1 MVEPDGIERRCGLLA
16 PVMDGR
22 TRRLVAAAEALAL
35 GWGGAT
41 AVSKATGSYEFF
53 KGDRT
58 MPQDLRG
65 WMDRAREIG
74 ELVVID
80 GVQTRDFGPVSQI
93 TSRNEGPAV
102 LFQNIGGYP
111 PGFRMAT
118 NLVSNIRTFNLSVGL
133 PLSYTIKQ
141 TVEALTKKVTEWALR
156 SVDFPPA
163 VVESGPILENV
174 VEADAIDLGIFP
186 APMWHDFDGGPYIGT
201 ADQFITRDIAT
212 GLLNVG
218 TYRSQVLD
226 RRTVGL
232 YIAPGH
238 HGRLHMDKYF
248 ERGEPCPAVFVYGN
262 DPLTFLIAAQEIP
275 QDVAELN
282 FIGAIREESVPVV
295 TGKVT
300 GLPIPAYA
308 EVAIE
313 GFLYPGETM
322 LEGPFG
328 EWPGYYA
335 GGAVE
340 RPCLKAERLYYRND
354 PILTGCPPAKA
365 AWADQSF
372 SRSVLRSALLY
383 SELLSANVPGVKGVW
398 YPQVGGSRHLAVV
411 AIEQRYAGHATMAG
425 VVATQTRAGAM
436 QGRYTIVVDDD
447 IDIYDLEDV
456 LWAVCTRSYPV
467 EMDIIKKTWSSDTDP
482 TIRKPA
488 SSLTTSR
495 GIIYAVRPYEWKNE
509 FPKVCMATAE
519 TRTEVFDRWKHLFGE
534 RWRSI

>member
-1 MVEPDGIERRCGLLA
+1 
-16 PVMDGR
+16 
-22 TRRLVAAAEALAL
+22 
-35 GWGGAT
+35 
-41 AVSKATGSYEFF
+41 
-53 KGDRT
+53 
-58 MPQDLRG
+58 MPQDLRS
-65 WMDRAREIG
+65 WMDRAREID

-80 GVQTRDFGPVSQI
+80 GAETDSFGPVSQI

-102 LFQNIGGYP
+102 LFQNVKGYP

-118 NLVSNIRTFNLSVGL
+118 NLVSNIRTFNLSLGL
-133 PLSYTIKQ
+133 PLNYTIKQ
-141 TVEALTKKVTEWALR
+141 TIDVLSKKITEW
-156 SVDFPPA
+156 SQCSSEFPPEI
-163 VVESGPILENV
+163 VDSGPILDNIV
-174 VEADAIDLGIFP
+174 KTDKVDLGIFP
-186 APMWHDFDGGPYIGT
+186 APRWHDFDGGPYIGT
-201 ADQFITRDIAT
+201 ADQFITRDIDT
-212 GLLNVG
+212 GLVNVG

-226 RRTVGL
+226 RRTVGV

-248 ERGEPCPAVFVYGN
+248 EKGQPCPAVFVYGT
-262 DPLTFLIAAQEIP
+262 DPTNFVVSAQEIP
-275 QDVAELN
+275 QDVPELN
-282 FIGAIREESVPVV
+282 FVGAIRNERVPVV

-300 GLPIPAYA
+300 GLPIPAFA
-308 EVAIE
+308 EVAVE
-313 GFLYPGETM
+313 GFLYPNETM

-340 RPCLKAERLYYRND
+340 RPCLKAETLYYRND

-365 AWADQSF
+365 AWADQAF

-383 SELLSANVPGVKGVW
+383 NELLSANVPGVKGVW
-398 YPQVGGSRHLAVV
+398 VPQVGGSRHLTVV

-425 VVATQTRAGAM
+425 MVASSTRAGAM

-456 LWAVCTRSYPV
+456 MWAVCTRSYPAETDV
-467 EMDIIKKTWSSDTDP
+467 IKKTWSSDTDP

-495 GIIYAVRPYEWKNE
+495 SIIYAVRPFEWRDE

-519 TRTEVFDRWKHLFGE
+519 TRTEIFDRWKHLFGE
-534 RWRSI
+534 RWKSI

>member
-1 MVEPDGIERRCGLLA
+1 
-16 PVMDGR
+16 
-22 TRRLVAAAEALAL
+22 
-35 GWGGAT
+35 
-41 AVSKATGSYEFF
+41 
-53 KGDRT
+53 
-58 MPQDLRG
+58 MPKDLRT
-65 WMDRAREIG
+65 WLDSARDID
-74 ELVVID
+74 ELVVIN
-80 GVQTRDFGPVSQI
+80 GAETNNFGPVSQI

-102 LFQNIGGYP
+102 LFQDVKGYRT
-111 PGFRMAT
+111 GFRMAT
-118 NLVSNIRTFNLSVGL
+118 NLVSNIRTFNLTIGL
-133 PLSYTIKQ
+133 PLDYTIKQ
-141 TVEALTKKVTEWALR
+141 TVEVLSKKVTEWAQR

-163 VVESGPILENV
+163 VLDKGPITENV
-174 VEADAIDLGIFP
+174 VEGDKIDLGIFP
-186 APMWHDFDGGPYIGT
+186 APMWHDYDGGPYIGT
-201 ADQFITRDIAT
+201 ADQFITRDPGT

-226 RRTVGL
+226 RGTVGV

-248 ERGEPCPAVFVYGN
+248 EKGQPCPAVFVYGN
-262 DPLTFLIAAQEIP
+262 DPLSFIVAAQEIP
-275 QDVAELN
+275 QDVPELN
-282 FIGAIREESVPVV
+282 FIGAIRNETVPVV

-313 GFLYPGETM
+313 GFLYPGETR

-340 RPCLKAERLYYRND
+340 RPYLKAETLYYRND

-365 AWADQSF
+365 VWADQAF

-383 SELLSANVPGVKGVW
+383 NELLSANVPGVKGVW
-398 YPQVGGSRHLAVV
+398 LPQVGGSRHLTVV

-425 VVATQTRAGAM
+425 MVASQTRAGAM

-456 LWAVCTRSYPV
+456 MWALCTRSYPN

-482 TIRKPA
+482 TVRKPA
-488 SSLTTSR
+488 TSLTTSR
-495 GIIYAVRPYEWKNE
+495 AVIYAVRPWEWKE
-509 FPKVCMATAE
+509 DFPKVCMATAE
-519 TRTEVFDRWKHLFGE
+519 TRTEVFNKWKDLFGE